1 MANLYCTA
9 TYTGHGF
16 ITRDEALKVKITA
29 HPGNIWGVENNDHG
43 VAWIN
48 KVGGTS
54 KTKAEAEAI
63 IAEITEESQARWDAL
78 SIEDREELYYIPSDT
93 VTLRT
98 HTLT

>member
-9 TYTGHGF
+9 PYTGHGF

-29 HPGNIWGVENNDHG
+29 HPGNIWGVENNEHG

-54 KTKAEAEAI
+54 KTKPEAEAI
-63 IAEITEESQARWDAL
+63 IAKITEESQARWDAM
-78 SIEDREELYYIPSDT
+78 SIEDRQETTFIPSDT
-93 VTLRT
+93 VTLGAY
-98 HTLT
+98 TLT